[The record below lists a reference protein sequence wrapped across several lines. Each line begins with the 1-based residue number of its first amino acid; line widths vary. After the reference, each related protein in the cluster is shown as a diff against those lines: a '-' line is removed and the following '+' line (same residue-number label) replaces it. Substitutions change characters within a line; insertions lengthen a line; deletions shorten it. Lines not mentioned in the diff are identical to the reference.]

1 MFNWLKK
8 LFKKME
14 PLNINICVDPGHGLS
29 NSKPGVYD
37 SGAVAGK
44 LQLTEADIVL
54 KWGLELE
61 KQLRESGFNAIVT
74 RDKKLTP
81 CSLSS
86 RVQKAKAFKSDL
98 LISLHCNAANGKAT
112 GTETFF
118 RFQRSKRIAERV
130 NTNLVAVL
138 GLKNRGIKNEAESAR
153 GKIFVLSYEQ
163 SILIELGFIDNP
175 SDYSVIT
182 NEEKITKGCE
192 SIVKSLLSLYDTKS
206 P

>member
-37 SGAVAGK
+37 PGAVAGK

-81 CSLSS
+81 CSLGS
-86 RVQKAKAFKSDL
+86 RVQKAKAFKSEV
-98 LISLHCNAANGKAT
+98 LISLHCNAATGKAT

-118 RFQRSKRIAERV
+118 RSQRGKRIANVV
-130 NTNLVAVL
+130 NTNLVNVL
-138 GLKNRGIKNEAESAR
+138 GLKNRGIKHESESAR

-175 SDYSVIT
+175 TDYSVIT
-182 NEEKITKGCE
+182 NEEKIIKGCE
-192 SIVKSLLSLYDTKS
+192 SIVQSLLFLYDTKN